1 MPLGPLVEVKL
12 EGIFVKLDGRPPG
25 LLPEAQFAAFVRR
38 HWREYSGPEEYAW
51 RLRVFAANL
60 TRTAAH
66 QVLDPTAR
74 HSITP
79 SPTSSGKSSR
89 RGSRASLP
97 TATTRRPMPATEE
110 VAVLPASFDLARQ
123 GRRDRRQDAGHM
135 RLLLGL

>member
-60 TRTAAH
+60 TRAAAH

-74 HSITP
+74 HSVTP
-79 SPTSSGKSSR
+79 FSDLIR
-89 RGSRASLP
+89 
-97 TATTRRPMPATEE
+97 EE
-110 VAVLPASFDLARQ
+110 FEARFTGLAAN
-123 GRRDRRQDAGHM
+123 GDDEAADAGHGGGG
-135 RLLLGL
+135 RPPC